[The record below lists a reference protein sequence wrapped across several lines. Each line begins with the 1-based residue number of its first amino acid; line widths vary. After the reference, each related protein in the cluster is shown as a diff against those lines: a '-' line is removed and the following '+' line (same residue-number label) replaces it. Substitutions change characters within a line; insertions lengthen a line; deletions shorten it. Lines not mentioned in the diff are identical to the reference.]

1 MSVEP
6 VSRLERWLAIC
17 VVALMVLFRSG
28 VFVIWPQ
35 AHFDAD
41 SAVTGLMALHL
52 SEGRAFPVFWYGQG
66 YMLAVEAYLAAPLFL
81 LFGPSVTALK
91 LPLLGINLA
100 VALLLLRVF
109 VRDAGLRPAV
119 AVLPVMFFALPA
131 PGTAA
136 RITEANGGNVE
147 PFLYVLLIW
156 VLRNRP
162 IWCGGVLGLG
172 FLQREFALY
181 GFVALLVID
190 LLQAQLLSRHRLG
203 RRVLSVAVAAAVWAA
218 VQWLKRFSS
227 GAGPG
232 TSFTDVYNPQSNVF
246 ELAGR
251 VCLDLAA
258 TVGGLPKLAVAHWP
272 ALFGTERLALT
283 DFGIDSTLTQGMPGI
298 WLLLVLL
305 LGSAAVFVV
314 IALARAHR
322 WRREFDVC
330 AYLVTVATLSLAGYV
345 IGRCGTVDFYYM
357 RYDLLALLGAS
368 GLVAWFF
375 AAAPPRPA
383 AAGWTVA
390 FCLWLTLPATVYG
403 RLWHEYL
410 TAPPPG
416 GKQIMIRH
424 LEAEGIRYAFS
435 DYWIAYTISFLTK
448 ERIVVAATDVIRV
461 SEYNRIVADHRG
473 EAIRIARRACEGG
486 REVSPGVWFCPP

>member
-1 MSVEP
+1 
-6 VSRLERWLAIC
+6 VSRLERWLAISA
-17 VVALMVLFRSG
+17 VALVVLFRSG
-28 VFVIWPQ
+28 VFVLWPQ
-35 AHFDAD
+35 SHFDAD

-109 VRDAGLRPAV
+109 IREAGLRPAL
-119 AVLPVMFFALPA
+119 AVVPVMFFALPA

-156 VLRNRP
+156 ILRERP
-162 IWCGGVLGLG
+162 IWGGAALGLG

-181 GFVALLVID
+181 GFVALLAID
-190 LLQAQLLSRHRLG
+190 LLHGQLFTRLGLG
-203 RRVLSVAVAAAVWAA
+203 RRAISVATAAIVWAV

-232 TSFTDVYNPQSNVF
+232 TSFTDVYNPQSNIF

-258 TVGGLPKLAVAHWP
+258 TLGGLPKLAIAHWP
-272 ALFGTERLALT
+272 ALFGTEKLALT
-283 DFGIDSTLTQGMPGI
+283 DFGIDSRLTQGMPGI
-298 WLLLVLL
+298 WLLLALL
-305 LGSAAVFVV
+305 LGSAAVCV
-314 IALARAHR
+314 AMRLARSR
-322 WRREFDVC
+322 GWRREFDVC
-330 AYLVTVATLSLAGYV
+330 AYLVIVAILSLAGYV

-368 GLVAWFF
+368 GLAAWFF
-375 AAAPPRPA
+375 AARPHRLVATAWVA
-383 AAGWTVA
+383 ALCV
-390 FCLWLTLPATVYG
+390 WLALPASVYG

-410 TAPPPG
+410 TAPPAG

-448 ERIVVAATDVIRV
+448 ERIVVAATDVIRIA
-461 SEYNRIVADHRG
+461 EYNRVVNEHRG
-473 EAIRIARRACEGG
+473 EAIRISRRACGGG

>member
-1 MSVEP
+1 MS
-6 VSRLERWLAIC
+6 RRERWLAIS
-17 VVALMVLFRSG
+17 VVALVVSFRSG
-28 VFVIWPQ
+28 VFVLWPQ

-109 VRDAGLRPAV
+109 VRDAGLRPALALV
-119 AVLPVMFFALPA
+119 PVMFFALPA

-156 VLRNRP
+156 VLRDRV
-162 IWCGGVLGLG
+162 IWCGTVLGVG

-181 GFVALLVID
+181 GFVALLAID
-190 LLQAQLLSRHRLG
+190 LLQGQLFTRARLG
-203 RRVLSVAVAAAVWAA
+203 RRAISVAVAAGVWAA
-218 VQWLKRFSS
+218 VQWLKRLSS

-232 TSFTDVYNPQSNVF
+232 TSFTDVYNPQTNVF

-258 TVGGLPKLAVAHWP
+258 TVGGVPKLATVHWP

-283 DFGIDSTLTQGMPGI
+283 DFGIDSRFSQGMPGI
-298 WLLLVLL
+298 WLLLALL
-305 LGSAAVFVV
+305 LGSAAAWVV
-314 IALARAHR
+314 ITLARSRR
-322 WRREFDVC
+322 WRREYDAC
-330 AYLVTVATLSLAGYV
+330 AYLMTVAILSLAAYLV
-345 IGRCGTVDFYYM
+345 GRCGTVDFYYM

-368 GLVAWFF
+368 GLAAWFL
-375 AAAPPRPA
+375 AAGPPRLA
-383 AAGWTVA
+383 ATAWMA
-390 FCLWLTLPATVYG
+390 ALCLWLALPAVVYG

-410 TAPPPG
+410 TTPPPG
-416 GKQIMIRH
+416 GKQTMIRH
-424 LEAEGIRYAFS
+424 LDAEGIRYAFS

-461 SEYNRIVADHRG
+461 SEYNRIVNEHKG

>member
-1 MSVEP
+1 MSLPP

-17 VVALMVLFRSG
+17 VVALVVLFRSG
-28 VFVIWPQ
+28 VFVLWPQ

-52 SEGRAFPVFWYGQG
+52 SEGRSFPVFWYGQG
-66 YMLAVEAYLAAPLFL
+66 YMLAVEAYLAAPLFV

-91 LPLLGINLA
+91 LPLLGINVA

-109 VRDAGLRPAV
+109 VRDAGLRPAL
-119 AVLPVMFFALPA
+119 AILPVMFFALPA

-156 VLRNRP
+156 VLRDRP

-172 FLQREFALY
+172 FLQREFAIY

-190 LLQAQLLSRHRLG
+190 LLQQQLFTRPRLASRATA
-203 RRVLSVAVAAAVWAA
+203 VAVAAALWGLF
-218 VQWLKRFSS
+218 QWLKRFSS

-232 TSFTDVYNPQSNVF
+232 TSFTDVYHPQSNVF

-258 TVGGLPKLAVAHWP
+258 TVGGLPKLAIAHWP

-283 DFGIDSTLTQGMPGI
+283 DFGIDSRLSQGMAGI
-298 WLLLVLL
+298 WPLLALL
-305 LGSAAVFVV
+305 LGSAALSVA
-314 IALARAHR
+314 IRLARSR
-322 WRREFDVC
+322 DWRREFDVC

-345 IGRCGTVDFYYM
+345 VGRCGAVDFYYM

-375 AAAPPRPA
+375 AAGPPRLA
-383 AAGWTVA
+383 ATAWTA
-390 FCLWLTLPATVYG
+390 ALCLWLALPASVYG
-403 RLWHEYL
+403 RLWHEDL

-416 GKQIMIRH
+416 GKQIMIRA
-424 LEAEGIRYAFS
+424 LDAEGIRYAFS

-461 SEYNRIVADHRG
+461 SEYNRIVNEHRS
-473 EAIRIARRACEGG
+473 EAIRISRRACDGG

>member
-1 MSVEP
+1 MSVQP
-6 VSRLERWLAIC
+6 VSRLERWLAIA
-17 VVALMVLFRSG
+17 VVVLVVLYRSG
-28 VFVIWPQ
+28 VFILWPQ

-100 VALLLLRVF
+100 VALFLLRVF
-109 VRDAGLRPAV
+109 IRDAGLRPALALV
-119 AVLPVMFFALPA
+119 PVMFFALPA

-147 PFLYVLLIW
+147 PFLYVVLIW
-156 VLRNRP
+156 ILRDRP
-162 IWCGGVLGLG
+162 IWCGAVLGLG
-172 FLQREFALY
+172 FLQREFAAY
-181 GFVALLVID
+181 GFIALLATD
-190 LLQAQLLSRHRLG
+190 LLQRHLFARPRLW
-203 RRVLSVAVAAAVWAA
+203 RRALSVAVAVAVWVV

-251 VCLDLAA
+251 VCLDLAS
-258 TVGGLPKLAVAHWP
+258 TVGGLPKLATVHWP

-305 LGSAAVFVV
+305 LGVAAVSVV
-314 IALARAHR
+314 ITLARSRR
-322 WRREFDVC
+322 WRHEFGVC
-330 AYLVTVATLSLAGYV
+330 AYLVTVALLSLAGYV
-345 IGRCGTVDFYYM
+345 VGRCGAVDFYYM

-368 GLVAWFF
+368 GLAAWFF
-375 AAAPPRPA
+375 AARPPRLVATIWVA
-383 AAGWTVA
+383 AL
-390 FCLWLTLPATVYG
+390 CLWLAVPAGVYG

-424 LEAEGIRYAFS
+424 LDAEGIRYAFS

-448 ERIVVAATDVIRV
+448 ERIIVAATDVIRV
-461 SEYNRIVADHRG
+461 SEYNRIVGEHKG